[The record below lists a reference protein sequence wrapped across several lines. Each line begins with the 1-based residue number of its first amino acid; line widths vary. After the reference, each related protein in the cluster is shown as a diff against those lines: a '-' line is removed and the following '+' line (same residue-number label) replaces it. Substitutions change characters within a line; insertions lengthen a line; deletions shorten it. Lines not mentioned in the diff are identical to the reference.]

1 MDIDT
6 SSLNAARRNLVL
18 ISMALILFSLG
29 DGSFVLDK
37 DKVNLTILAGTIT
50 FGNPE
55 ILSKFVW
62 VMFAW
67 FLIRFWQFSDHK
79 TDWSNYTY
87 KMYLSKF
94 MENIYKKEGLT
105 RMVRPEQRLG
115 GNYQALFDTWQ
126 FPSSSNQNYVIKKND
141 IFRKLR
147 FFIYISITTE
157 LFGQYYFP
165 YCLAIIA
172 LAMNKGPF

>member
-37 DKVNLTILAGTIT
+37 DKVKLTILAGSIT
-50 FGNPE
+50 FGDPK
-55 ILSKFVW
+55 ILSEFVW

-79 TDWSNYTY
+79 VDWSNYTY

-94 MENIYKKEGLT
+94 MEDLYKKEGMT
-105 RMVRPEQRLG
+105 RMVRPKERLG
-115 GNYQALFDTWQ
+115 GGYQAVFDTWQ
-126 FPSSSNQNYVIKKND
+126 FPSSSNKNYVIAKSQK
-141 IFRKLR
+141 ILKLR

-165 YCLAIIA
+165 YCLAVTA
-172 LAMNKGPF
+172 LTMNKGPF

>member
-29 DGSFVLDK
+29 EGSFVLDK
-37 DKVNLTILAGTIT
+37 DNVKLTILAGTIT
-50 FGNPE
+50 FGSPE
-55 ILSKFVW
+55 ILTKFIW
-62 VMFAW
+62 VMFLW

-79 TDWSNYTY
+79 SDWSNYTY

-94 MENIYKKEGLT
+94 METLYKKEGLT
-105 RMVRPEQRLG
+105 RLVRPEQRLG
-115 GNYQALFDTWQ
+115 GNYQSVFDTWQ
-126 FPSSSNQNYVIKKND
+126 FPSSGSQNYVI
-141 IFRKLR
+141 RKDQKILKFR
-147 FFIYISITTE
+147 FFLYISLTTE

-165 YCLAIIA
+165 YCLAVAA
-172 LAMNKGPF
+172 LILNRSAF